1 MTYYG
6 LTKLN
11 FVSLTEIFPALKNG
25 GTPAGQALSQFLAL
39 LVTAGF
45 AIVGGLVTGVLNNK
59 NVPRRIFLFLGLL
72 LHIVGKMEGME
83 GEDFY
88 NDDWNIDGME
98 AKEELSGDLKHKVE
112 DWRNKK
118 YICQQVSAN
127 FKSRIPH
134 LISGWNR

>member
-1 MTYYG
+1 M
-6 LTKLN
+6 K
-11 FVSLTEIFPALKNG
+11 KG

-59 NVPRRIFLFLGLL
+59 NVPRRIFLFLGLI

-83 GEDFY
+83 EEDFY

-98 AKEELSGDLKHKVE
+98 EKEELSGDLKHKVE

-118 YICQQVSAN
+118 YICQQVSAKFHIKNTSFN
-127 FKSRIPH
+127 FR
-134 LISGWNR
+134 LE